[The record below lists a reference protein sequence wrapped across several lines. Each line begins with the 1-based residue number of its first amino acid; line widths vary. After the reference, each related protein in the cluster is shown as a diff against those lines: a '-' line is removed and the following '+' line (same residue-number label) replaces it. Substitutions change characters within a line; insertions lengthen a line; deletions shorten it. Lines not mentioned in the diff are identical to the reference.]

1 MGEITGRG
9 LSGETHRRRTLGLS
23 DNPIGEFYPT
33 LLHLNPWGNVSRCG
47 EEELTPL
54 ILNVLPQYIIQTSLS
69 LCNEEESD
77 K

>member
-33 LLHLNPWGNVSRCG
+33 LLHLNPWGNGVDVEKKNR
-47 EEELTPL
+47 LL
-54 ILNVLPQYIIQTSLS
+54 
-69 LCNEEESD
+69 
-77 K
+77 